1 MCGIETID
9 NLDRRCTRFMYP
21 SFPPKRDLGP
31 PGGRERVVG
40 TSSQP
45 ACCFK
50 LQRIKAA
57 SRPVLP
63 VAYTQPNLPSSPGCQ
78 GGKQILP
85 EPDKC
90 PNNNMGQHP
99 GRSFLAAASRRSA
112 LRNEKRVPR
121 GTKFREDY
129 LRAAGPCLSP
139 PRLRGTSVW
148 FLSCRPSHWLEM
160 ALCRPRLLA
169 CPPPVGRFPWL
180 SSSVWSLSVALP
192 VGSRAASS
200 SPFRRWP
207 LSPAPLF
214 LRGPCSCAFRP
225 PRPLSV
231 LRLQEDVH
239 GCRPSCRRDWL
250 SHLPFPHRP
259 PACPGF
265 SIFPPTSPAIPRQAS
280 RPPPSASSRS
290 APQALPA
297 LRASP
302 PVLGCRR
309 DPSRAPSIRA

>member
-63 VAYTQPNLPSSPGCQ
+63 VAYTQPNWPSSPGCQ

-129 LRAAGPCLSP
+129 ALRNEVRNGRRDERILPRFAP
-139 PRLRGTSVW
+139 PRTL
-148 FLSCRPSHWLEM
+148 LLCHWLFTI
-160 ALCRPRLLA
+160 LPSNWPLL
-169 CPPPVGRFPWL
+169 PPVSCLLTGL
-180 SSSVWSLSVALP
+180 CSVI
-192 VGSRAASS
+192 
-200 SPFRRWP
+200 
-207 LSPAPLF
+207 F
-214 LRGPCSCAFRP
+214 L
-225 PRPLSV
+225 PLSV
-231 LRLQEDVH
+231 
-239 GCRPSCRRDWL
+239 
-250 SHLPFPHRP
+250 
-259 PACPGF
+259 
-265 SIFPPTSPAIPRQAS
+265 
-280 RPPPSASSRS
+280 
-290 APQALPA
+290 
-297 LRASP
+297 
-302 PVLGCRR
+302 
-309 DPSRAPSIRA
+309 

>member
-63 VAYTQPNLPSSPGCQ
+63 VAYTQPNWPSSPGCQ

-139 PRLRGTSVW
+139 PPTPGHFRLVP
-148 FLSCRPSHWLEM
+148 FLSPFS
-160 ALCRPRLLA
+160 LA
-169 CPPPVGRFPWL
+169 RDGPLPPPAPCLPSSRWSVPLALLFRLVAFRRASRWFESGLFFPF
-180 SSSVWSLSVALP
+180 SSLALVP
-192 VGSRAASS
+192 RSPFPSGALLLRLPPAASVVR
-200 SPFRRWP
+200 SP
-207 LSPAPLF
+207 
-214 LRGPCSCAFRP
+214 
-225 PRPLSV
+225 
-231 LRLQEDVH
+231 
-239 GCRPSCRRDWL
+239 
-250 SHLPFPHRP
+250 
-259 PACPGF
+259 
-265 SIFPPTSPAIPRQAS
+265 
-280 RPPPSASSRS
+280 SSRR
-290 APQALPA
+290 
-297 LRASP
+297 RAWMP
-302 PVLGCRR
+302 PVV
-309 DPSRAPSIRA
+309 PT